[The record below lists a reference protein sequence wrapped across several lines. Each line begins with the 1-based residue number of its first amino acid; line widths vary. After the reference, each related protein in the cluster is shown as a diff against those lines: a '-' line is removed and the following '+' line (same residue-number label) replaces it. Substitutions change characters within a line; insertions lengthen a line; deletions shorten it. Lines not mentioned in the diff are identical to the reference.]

1 MTIEAVVR
9 VILSPLGRRPGMR
22 STLLLSVFSLVFLSL
37 FGWIRHESRGDAPT
51 AQEAVDDEGH
61 LFV

>member
-1 MTIEAVVR
+1 MKIETVVR
-9 VILSPLGRRPGMR
+9 AVLSPFGRRPGMR
-22 STLLLSVFSLVFLSL
+22 STVVLSVFSLVFLSL
-37 FGWIRHESRGDAPT
+37 FGWIRHESRDQVPA